1 MKRILCAALAV
12 FLVTIGCTAE
22 EKKAEVKKAELTS
35 PRDKVSYGIGMNIG
49 RNFTR
54 EGFDVNPDILAQGIK
69 DIMAGAPTLMTD
81 EEAQAVLMNFQEE
94 MIAKQETRAKE
105 LAEKN
110 RLACEAFMAEN
121 AGKEGVVALPSGLQY
136 KVLVEGTGKTPDKD
150 DTVTVNYRGTLID
163 GKEFDSSY
171 KRGEPATFPLYGVIP
186 GWTEA
191 LQLMKEGAK
200 WQLFIPSA
208 LAYGESGA
216 GRDITPNSC
225 LIFEVELISIQ
236 QKENGQKP

>member
-1 MKRILCAALAV
+1 
-12 FLVTIGCTAE
+12 
-22 EKKAEVKKAELTS
+22 
-35 PRDKVSYGIGMNIG
+35 
-49 RNFTR
+49 
-54 EGFDVNPDILAQGIK
+54 
-69 DIMAGAPTLMTD
+69 MTD

-94 MIAKQETRAKE
+94 MIAKQETMAKE

-121 AGKEGVVALPSGLQY
+121 AGKEGIVALPSGLQY

-200 WQLFIPSA
+200 WQLFNPSV

-216 GRDITPNSC
+216 GRDIPPNSC

-236 QKENGQKP
+236 QNENGEKP